1 MIYAFTL
8 TIKCRWNAKSCIQVA
23 RQIGWTDESAVGMG
37 QWVNGSMSRSCAKTT
52 GCPSVTI
59 CCWNKHCG
67 SGVKTVNWCYSLEFV
82 RCFYTYLCHVIPR
95 NLIWKKLYV
104 FFACHGCAC
113 DVVLGSRLVL
123 HNRQS
128 DSINVPVIFID
139 VWIHTLTTNRSVIW
153 EHLKSFRKILEM
165 ARSERSKLTILGWT

>member
-1 MIYAFTL
+1 MPNHAY
-8 TIKCRWNAKSCIQVA
+8 RWLGRS
-23 RQIGWTDESAVGMG
+23 DERMNQRLG
-37 QWVNGSMSRSCAKTT
+37 WVNGSMGQCRVLVQKPLAVRQWQFAVETNTVDLGSKPWI
-52 GCPSVTI
+52 GVI
-59 CCWNKHCG
+59 VWNLSDVFIHI
-67 SGVKTVNWCYSLEFV
+67 YA
-82 RCFYTYLCHVIPR
+82 YLCHVIPR